1 MKPKGTAIEN
11 LRSFENGDFNFKEYN
26 VTAGPNNSGKT
37 NPLRILRM
45 PASGDF
51 LDLGTTQEIKFD
63 QGKKNRR
70 QNLQLGLQI
79 WKPRWFYRR
88 QCIDTLNRKKSPNR
102 GSGLPSYWDGRIW
115 AMAWLQTT

>member
-26 VTAGPNNSGKT
+26 VIVGPNNSGKT

-51 LDLGTTQEIKFD
+51 LDLGITREIKFD
-63 QGKKNRR
+63 QGKKTAGKTHSWDCR
-70 QNLQLGLQI
+70 
-79 WKPRWFYRR
+79 
-88 QCIDTLNRKKSPNR
+88 
-102 GSGLPSYWDGRIW
+102 SGD
-115 AMAWLQTT
+115 

>member
-1 MKPKGTAIEN
+1 MKPKGTTIGN

-51 LDLGTTQEIKFD
+51 LDLGIAREIKFD
-63 QGKKNRR
+63 QGKKIAGKTRSWDCR
-70 QNLQLGLQI
+70 
-79 WKPRWFYRR
+79 
-88 QCIDTLNRKKSPNR
+88 
-102 GSGLPSYWDGRIW
+102 SGDQDGFTG
-115 AMAWLQTT
+115 ADA